1 MPPLSPC
8 LETVPGSSPSLS
20 FPPCSPCSRLL
31 RAGGLSGSQ
40 QAWESFADAA
50 NTQQEI
56 EPSLQSL
63 FQTASLWGAVH
74 EQGPAAL
81 SCLGRDWLHPS
92 LKPHSWGTKHTELLV
107 VSMKKAL
114 NVASS
119 NQYFMTEHLSRRVD
133 VVSEGERALVERKL
147 ISPWKSSISLLVML
161 IVISSTI
168 YQVLFCA
175 THSIYVISSP

>member
-1 MPPLSPC
+1 MLQTPSRRLSPH
-8 LETVPGSSPSLS
+8 SSPS
-20 FPPCSPCSRLL
+20 SR
-31 RAGGLSGSQ
+31 RPACR
-40 QAWESFADAA
+40 
-50 NTQQEI
+50 
-56 EPSLQSL
+56 
-63 FQTASLWGAVH
+63 AVH

-81 SCLGRDWLHPS
+81 SCSGRDWLHPS